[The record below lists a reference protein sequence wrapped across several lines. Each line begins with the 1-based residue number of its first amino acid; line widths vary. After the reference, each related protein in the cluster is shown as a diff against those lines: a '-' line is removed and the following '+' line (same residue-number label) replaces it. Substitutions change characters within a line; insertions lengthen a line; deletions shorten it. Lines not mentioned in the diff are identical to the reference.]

1 MSVVDIPILFWIGGG
16 ILLVIAISVVVW
28 VVMSGG
34 RGRDD
39 RP

>member
-1 MSVVDIPILFWIGGG
+1 MNTVDVPALVWVAGG
-16 ILLVIAISVVVW
+16 ILLVISIAVIIW